1 MRKVLRPF
9 GFFLSSLLLFWL
21 ALLADG
27 AEVATSAPAVAS
39 AGQSAPPRDGARDFD
54 FQRGEWR
61 VRHRVK
67 KPGEDTWVEF
77 DGTCRNRALVDGS
90 ANVEEHTF
98 LRSTGTTYGIALRT
112 YDAKTAQWAI
122 WWVDSRDPHGPLDP
136 PVKGHFEN
144 GVGTFYSDYTADGKP
159 MRVRY
164 VWSHLTATSARWE
177 QALSS
182 DEGKSWDTNW
192 TMEFERTAP

>member
-1 MRKVLRPF
+1 MNSYGRLLTEGCQWMVIEWQDEKTKSSLRA
-9 GFFLSSLLLFWL
+9 FLSSFLLRWF

-27 AEVATSAPAVAS
+27 ADATTPAPVAAS
-39 AGQSAPPRDGARDFD
+39 LAQSFPPRDGARDFD

-67 KPGEDTWVEF
+67 RQDTWIEF
-77 DGTCRNRALVDGS
+77 GGTCRNRALIDGS

-98 LRSTGTTYGIALRT
+98 IRATGTTYGIALRA
-112 YDAKTAQWAI
+112 YDAKAGQWAI

-144 GVGTFYSDYTADGKP
+144 GVGTFYSDS
-159 MRVRY
+159 MV
-164 VWSHLTATSARWE
+164 
-177 QALSS
+177 
-182 DEGKSWDTNW
+182 DTNW
-192 TMEFERTAP
+192 TMEFERTQFRSREGD